1 MKYTLCGQ
9 DARTTRVLLLISVLH
24 NIGNCCILVISRP
37 VTYLKTNYLKTI
49 NYNGFVGC
57 LIILANPSPF
67 VRSQK
72 CQTLTL
78 YNTTILEYIKF
89 CNEIQHFCA
98 VMYQYQDFIIR
109 NWQESDRTLASQV
122 ISSVLLEY
130 GLPWQ
135 PEEADKDVLQIE
147 AYYLKTG
154 GEFWVIEQENQIVG
168 TAAYYPINRGE
179 KAVEIRKMY
188 LLPKVRGLGLGKFL
202 LQQLE
207 TVISAGGFEQ
217 IWIETASILTEAVK
231 LYESNGYLPTTG
243 VETTRCDLVYV
254 KYLR

>member
-1 MKYTLCGQ
+1 
-9 DARTTRVLLLISVLH
+9 
-24 NIGNCCILVISRP
+24 
-37 VTYLKTNYLKTI
+37 
-49 NYNGFVGC
+49 
-57 LIILANPSPF
+57 
-67 VRSQK
+67 
-72 CQTLTL
+72 
-78 YNTTILEYIKF
+78 
-89 CNEIQHFCA
+89 
-98 VMYQYQDFIIR
+98 MYQYQDFIIR
-109 NWQESDRTLASQV
+109 SWQESDRTLASQV
-122 ISSVLLEY
+122 ISSVLSEY

-207 TVISAGGFEQ
+207 TVISARGFEQ

-254 KYLR
+254 KYL

>member
-1 MKYTLCGQ
+1 
-9 DARTTRVLLLISVLH
+9 
-24 NIGNCCILVISRP
+24 
-37 VTYLKTNYLKTI
+37 
-49 NYNGFVGC
+49 
-57 LIILANPSPF
+57 
-67 VRSQK
+67 
-72 CQTLTL
+72 
-78 YNTTILEYIKF
+78 
-89 CNEIQHFCA
+89 
-98 VMYQYQDFIIR
+98 MYQYQDFIIR
-109 NWQESDRTLASQV
+109 NWQEKDRTLASQV
-122 ISSVLLEY
+122 ISSVLSEY

-188 LLPKVRGLGLGKFL
+188 LLAKVRGLGLGKYL

-207 TVISAGGFEQ
+207 TVIYSRRFEQ

-243 VETTRCDLVYV
+243 VKTSRCDLVYV
-254 KYLR
+254 KYL